1 VLGGEDGLGLGARQM
16 LDALD
21 VGRVNVACRGLGIA
35 DRALHCAL
43 RESAGR
49 EIGDGLLGDHTH
61 AQIRVGELR
70 ARLMVVESA
79 VARAAAAIDARAD
92 EAGEV
97 AIAAKIVAS
106 DTAVWAVDRA
116 ARLAASRSYTAD
128 AELAR
133 LRRDAPQT
141 QIGEGAND
149 ALLIALGRRGL
160 SELR

>member
-1 VLGGEDGLGLGARQM
+1 
-16 LDALD
+16 
-21 VGRVNVACRGLGIA
+21 
-35 DRALHCAL
+35 
-43 RESAGR
+43 
-49 EIGDGLLGDHTH
+49 
-61 AQIRVGELR
+61 
-70 ARLMVVESA
+70 MVVESA
-79 VARAAAAIDARAD
+79 VARAAAAIDARAE